1 MAGGI
6 YRERRYMWTF
16 LGRFVLP
23 LLLVGASLL
32 DWSLIC
38 LTNLLIFLAIQLS
51 GTTRGNFW
59 REFVLLWCTVLFS
72 LIVVVA
78 QVVFNILWCFEGNEW
93 DFADSW
99 WAKLVGLVRIQ
110 TLGSRSVIFF
120 AVIQLSVA
128 LVAFVEVRGNSNG
141 HDSCWSSFSSSVEQ
155 IGSQLRI
162 ACFLLLPAIQ
172 LVVGISHPSWISL
185 PFFICSCIGLVDWSL
200 KSNFLGFFRWWR
212 PLLIFAC
219 FTIFLLYVY
228 QLPIKQPSMVLVIA
242 EFFGLY
248 KISMKSELPEICS
261 GLSLLLFFFMLSLV
275 KHDLEEKNSIMSI
288 EDNTLV
294 QQLLPSRH
302 SISIIESRYGMG
314 NTDAILQGQAFRI
327 FSINFFTYGFPV
339 LLLALSLWSF
349 NFVSICA
356 FGLLAYVGYVLY
368 AFPSLFKLHHLNGLL
383 LVFIL
388 LWAVSTFVFNV
399 AFTFLHKELKK
410 DMVIWETIGLWHY
423 PIPGLFLF
431 AQFCLGV
438 FVAICNLVNNSV
450 FVYLSNEEDRPV
462 NDDTTAE
469 AKEDTKVLFVATLA
483 WCLRKCSRAITL
495 VLIFLQ
501 AMRPG
506 YIHAVYSMCVSFCF
520 TCWAIP
526 LLERFAKH

>member
-1 MAGGI
+1 
-6 YRERRYMWTF
+6 
-16 LGRFVLP
+16 
-23 LLLVGASLL
+23 
-32 DWSLIC
+32 
-38 LTNLLIFLAIQLS
+38 
-51 GTTRGNFW
+51 
-59 REFVLLWCTVLFS
+59 
-72 LIVVVA
+72 
-78 QVVFNILWCFEGNEW
+78 
-93 DFADSW
+93 
-99 WAKLVGLVRIQ
+99 
-110 TLGSRSVIFF
+110 
-120 AVIQLSVA
+120 
-128 LVAFVEVRGNSNG
+128 
-141 HDSCWSSFSSSVEQ
+141 
-155 IGSQLRI
+155 
-162 ACFLLLPAIQ
+162 
-172 LVVGISHPSWISL
+172 
-185 PFFICSCIGLVDWSL
+185 
-200 KSNFLGFFRWWR
+200 
-212 PLLIFAC
+212 
-219 FTIFLLYVY
+219 
-228 QLPIKQPSMVLVIA
+228 
-242 EFFGLY
+242 
-248 KISMKSELPEICS
+248 
-261 GLSLLLFFFMLSLV
+261 
-275 KHDLEEKNSIMSI
+275 MSI

-469 AKEDTKVLFVATLA
+469 GKLIKENVIYSSSKYLSMLTLF
-483 WCLRKCSRAITL
+483 
-495 VLIFLQ
+495 
-501 AMRPG
+501 
-506 YIHAVYSMCVSFCF
+506 
-520 TCWAIP
+520 
-526 LLERFAKH
+526 LLF